1 MSTEEPRRLLI
12 IEDDPGLQ
20 SQMRWCFADVEV
32 FTASDRDSAITEF
45 RREQPQ
51 VVTLDL
57 GLPPDPGGASVGF
70 ALLKEL
76 LALEPS
82 TKVIVITGREEREH
96 AVSAIAR
103 GAYDYYQKPVDRD
116 TLVFVVDRA
125 FRLWELEREN
135 AQLQIGGQ
143 SPLAGMIASSVSM
156 LSVCRIV
163 ERIAPTDVTTLIL
176 GETGTGKEVFANAIH
191 SLSPRAARPFS
202 AINCAAIPENL
213 LESELFGY
221 ERGAFTGANAQKK
234 GRIEYANGG
243 TLFLDEIGDM
253 PLALQAKILRFLQER
268 SVERIGGRE
277 VIPVD
282 VRVLCATHR
291 PLAKMIEEQTFR
303 EDLFYR
309 ISEITITLPPVR
321 DREGDILLLGNA
333 LLRRFC
339 GQLHRPVLKFAG
351 DAVAAMEQW
360 QWPGNVREMENR
372 IKRASIM
379 ADGNLVTAADLELA
393 AGTGDPMPFN
403 LREVRE
409 LAERQAILRALSSCG
424 NNVAQAARLL
434 GVTRPTLY
442 NLIAKFHINLVS

>member
-191 SLSPRAARPFS
+191 SLSPRADRPFS

-360 QWPGNVREMENR
+360 QWPGNVREMR
-372 IKRASIM
+372 TASNVRPSWRTAISSRLPTSSSRP
-379 ADGNLVTAADLELA
+379 AQATRCPSTCEKCANLPNGRRYCGRCPV
-393 AGTGDPMPFN
+393 AGTT
-403 LREVRE
+403 LR
-409 LAERQAILRALSSCG
+409 
-424 NNVAQAARLL
+424 RLP
-434 GVTRPTLY
+434 GCW
-442 NLIAKFHINLVS
+442 A

>member
-1 MSTEEPRRLLI
+1 MNSDEPRRLLI
-12 IEDDPGLQ
+12 VEDDPGLQ
-20 SQMRWCFADVEV
+20 SQMRWCFTDVEV
-32 FTASDRDSAITEF
+32 FSASDHESALAEF

-57 GLPPDPGGASVGF
+57 GLPPDPGGASIGF
-70 ALLKEL
+70 SLLQDIL
-76 LALEPS
+76 TLAPA
-82 TKVIVITGREEREH
+82 TKIIVITGREERQN
-96 AVSAIAR
+96 AVNAIAR
-103 GAYDYYQKPVDRD
+103 GAYDFYQKPVDGD

-135 AQLQIGGQ
+135 EQLQLGGQ
-143 SPLAGMIASSVSM
+143 SPLAGMIASCAAM
-156 LSVCRIV
+156 LSVCRVV
-163 ERIAPTDVTTLIL
+163 ERVAPTDITTLIL
-176 GETGTGKEVFANAIH
+176 GETGTGKEVFAQAIH
-191 SLSPRAARPFS
+191 SLSPRADKPFS
-202 AINCAAIPENL
+202 ALNCAAIPENL

-268 SVERIGGRE
+268 NIERIGGRD

-282 VRVLCATHR
+282 VRVICATHR
-291 PLAKMIEEQTFR
+291 PLARMIAEQTFR

-309 ISEITITLPPVR
+309 ISEITLTLPPVR
-321 DREGDILLLGNA
+321 EREGDILLLANV

-339 GQLHRPVLKFAG
+339 GQLHRPALKFSG
-351 DAVAAMEQW
+351 DAVGALEHW

-372 IKRASIM
+372 IKRAAIM
-379 ADGNLVTAADLELA
+379 ADGNLVTAEDLELA
-393 AGTGDPMPFN
+393 TGAGDPMPFN

-409 LAERQAILRALSSCG
+409 LAERQAILRALSSCA
-424 NNVAQAARLL
+424 NNIAQAARLL

-442 NLIAKFHINLVS
+442 NLMTKFQINLLS